1 MRPAAARYFAAALA
15 VLAATSL
22 AACSSG
28 KPAGLV
34 IAVTRGAC
42 GSVWHAAGGTQTFQV
57 RNNDIVTTEVYLIDP
72 ATGGVY
78 AQVESLAPNATRT
91 MRVNLGHG
99 DYAFACFPEDADL
112 VTGPT
117 EHVTTG
123 PDHGSRP
130 VLPVSGQDLKGA
142 VDTYRAH
149 VMTGITALVNDSKSL
164 DRTIRDGSRSQ
175 AESSW
180 LTAHLA
186 YERLGAA
193 YGTFGDLADAID
205 GMPDGLP
212 GGVADKDFTGFHRI
226 EYGLWH
232 GESMAAIGRYSTRLV
247 AGTDALAEEF
257 PAEQTDPNDLPL
269 RAHEIMENAL
279 QFQLTGS
286 ADQGSGTSLATALA
300 NLDGTQMVLDALAP
314 VMSTRYAGWRT
325 VADRMAQA
333 RIALSA
339 AYQGKSGWTPVSR
352 LPAALKQNIDGA
364 VGGLLESLAPIAE
377 IGEVRR
383 TS

>member
-1 MRPAAARYFAAALA
+1 
-15 VLAATSL
+15 
-22 AACSSG
+22 
-28 KPAGLV
+28 
-34 IAVTRGAC
+34 
-42 GSVWHAAGGTQTFQV
+42 
-57 RNNDIVTTEVYLIDP
+57 
-72 ATGGVY
+72 
-78 AQVESLAPNATRT
+78 
-91 MRVNLGHG
+91 
-99 DYAFACFPEDADL
+99 
-112 VTGPT
+112 
-117 EHVTTG
+117 
-123 PDHGSRP
+123 
-130 VLPVSGQDLKGA
+130 
-142 VDTYRAH
+142 
-149 VMTGITALVNDSKSL
+149 MTGIATLVNDSESL
-164 DRTIRDGSRSQ
+164 DRTIRQGSRSQ

-212 GGVADKDFTGFHRI
+212 GGVADKDFIGFHRI

-232 GESMAAIGRYSTRLV
+232 GEAMAAVSRYSSRLV
-247 AGTDALAEEF
+247 TDADALAKRF

-314 VMSTRYAGWRT
+314 LMSTRYAGWRT
-325 VADRMAQA
+325 AADRMEQA

-339 AYQGKSGWTPVSR
+339 AYQGKSGWTPVNR
-352 LPAALKQNIDGA
+352 LQAAVKQNIDAA